1 MRKIKAVL
9 TVLIAVVLVFTAV
22 SCGRAGQPQT
32 AGAEKNGEV
41 MILYTSDIHCAIAD
55 GFGFAGL
62 RQIRDTL
69 DKAGYTTLLIDNGD
83 SVQGETIGVLS
94 KGETVIDLM
103 NEMKYDVATFG
114 NHDFDYGIDRF
125 FELTEKAD
133 FPFVSCNFVKDGETV
148 FEPYVIKEAAGIKIA
163 FVGVSTPE
171 TITSSTPAYFQDESG
186 NFIYGFMSDETG
198 EALYSAVQKAVD
210 GARSEGADYVY
221 AIGHIGNDA
230 ASSPWTSRE
239 IIEHTNGIDVFLD
252 GHSHDTEQ
260 LVFQNKD
267 GEDVVRSA
275 CGTKLNNI
283 GYSRITPDGIAETN
297 IRSWNN
303 DISAADLFGIDNEIK
318 TKVDEVLAGFEE
330 TLKQIVA
337 KSEVDLTI
345 NDPSITD
352 DYENPVRIVR
362 YSETNL
368 ADLCADAIRAETGA
382 DIAMINGGGVR
393 ANMAKGDI
401 TYGDIISVFP
411 FNNEVC
417 IIEATGQQILD
428 ALEWGAKAVPDEF
441 GGFLHVSGMSY
452 EIDVSIPSPCIADT
466 ENMCTGFE
474 GERRVKN
481 AKVGS
486 EPLDPEKTYT
496 VASVVYVMLNNGD
509 GNTAFD
515 SAQLVE
521 KSPKLDNQILID
533 YIVNNLNGN
542 VGDDYSDPYGQ
553 GRITVTGGQTE
564 NNLVYV
570 LDNVETK

>member
-1 MRKIKAVL
+1 MK
-9 TVLIAVVLVFTAV
+9 TVKTLISALVIFALVFTAAAC
-22 SCGRAGQPQT
+22 SAPAQT
-32 AGAEKNGEV
+32 QQEVKAEKNGEV
-41 MILYTSDIHCAIAD
+41 MILFTSDIHCGID
-55 GFGFAGL
+55 SGFGFAGL
-62 RQIRDTL
+62 SQIRSTL

-94 KGETVIDLM
+94 EGETVIDLM

-125 FELTEKAD
+125 FELTGKAD
-133 FPFVSCNFVKDGETV
+133 FPFVSCNFVKDGEPV
-148 FEPYVIKEAAGIKIA
+148 FEPYVIKEAAGIRIA
-163 FVGVSTPE
+163 FVGISTPE
-171 TITSSTPAYFQDESG
+171 TITSSTPAYFQDDSG
-186 NFIYGFMSDETG
+186 NFIYGFMSDRSG
-198 EALYSAVQKAVD
+198 EALYTAVQKAVD

-221 AIGHIGNDA
+221 AIGHIGMDA
-230 ASSPWTSRE
+230 ASSPWTSKE

-303 DISAADLFGIDNEIK
+303 DINAAELFGIENEMK
-318 TKVDEVLAGFEE
+318 TKVDEALAGFED
-330 TLKQIVA
+330 TLKQVVA
-337 KSEVDLTI
+337 KSAVSLTI
-345 NDPSITD
+345 NEPGITD
-352 DYENPVRIVR
+352 DYGNPVRIVR
-362 YSETNL
+362 RSETNL
-368 ADLCADAIRAETGA
+368 ADLCTDAIRAETGA

-393 ANMAKGDI
+393 ANIAEGDI

-441 GGFLHVSGMSY
+441 GGFLQVSGMSY
-452 EIDVSIPSPCIADT
+452 EVDTSVPSPCQSDA

-481 AKVGS
+481 VKVGE
-486 EPLDPEKTYT
+486 EPLDPKKTYT
-496 VASVVYVMLNNGD
+496 VAGIVYLLLNNGD

-515 SAQLVE
+515 SARLIE

-533 YIVNNLNGN
+533 YIINNLSGS
-542 VGDDYSDPYGQ
+542 VGGDYSDPYGQ
-553 GRITVTGGQTE
+553 GRITIS
-564 NNLVYV
+564 NSKA
-570 LDNVETK
+570 D